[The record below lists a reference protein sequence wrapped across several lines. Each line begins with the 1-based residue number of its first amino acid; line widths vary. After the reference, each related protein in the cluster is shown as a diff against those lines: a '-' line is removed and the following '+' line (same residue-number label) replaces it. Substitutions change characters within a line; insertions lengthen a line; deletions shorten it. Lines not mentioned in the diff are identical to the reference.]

1 MNFYIG
7 FAINF
12 LMTKP
17 QTPQGLYF
25 KKLQDEISEAV
36 AKIQGSP
43 YRQDLWTREEG
54 GGGDTRIFSES
65 DFSDS
70 KFLEKGG
77 VNFSEVYGKFSPD
90 FAEKIPF
97 GEGLDFYA
105 TGVSL
110 VLHPKNPFV
119 PTVHANFRYI
129 KRGSAAWYGGGADLT
144 PYYVFEEDAK
154 HFHMTWSNALNGF
167 DKTLYPKFK
176 AACDE
181 YFYLPH
187 RKETRGVGGI
197 FYDYQV
203 EGTTFNGKPVFE
215 MSQACG
221 NAFLNSYLP
230 IVEKRLK
237 LPYTEENKLF
247 QEYRRGRYV
256 EFNLLYDRGTIFGL
270 KTNGRIESILMSL
283 PLKARWEYDYKPKA
297 GSPEE
302 ALGNYLKPRDWIN
315 NPV

>member
-1 MNFYIG
+1 M
-7 FAINF
+7 
-12 LMTKP
+12 
-17 QTPQGLYF
+17 
-25 KKLQDEISEAV
+25 
-36 AKIQGSP
+36 
-43 YRQDLWTREEG
+43 
-54 GGGDTRIFSES
+54 
-65 DFSDS
+65 
-70 KFLEKGG
+70 
-77 VNFSEVYGKFSPD
+77 
-90 FAEKIPF
+90 
-97 GEGLDFYA
+97 DFYA

-129 KRGSAAWYGGGADLT
+129 QRGSAAWYGGGADLT

-154 HFHMTWSNALNGF
+154 HFHKTWANALESF
-167 DKTLYPKFK
+167 DADLYPKFK
-176 AACDE
+176 NACDE

-197 FYDYQV
+197 FYDYQQ
-203 EGTTFNGKPVFE
+203 EGTKFSGKTVFE

-221 NAFLNSYLP
+221 NSFLNSYLP
-230 IVEKRLK
+230 IVEKRLH
-237 LPYTEENKLF
+237 LPYTEENKFF

-283 PLKARWEYDYKPKA
+283 PLKARWEYDYKTKP

-302 ALGNYLKPRDWIN
+302 ALVDYLKPLDWIN
-315 NPV
+315 S

>member
-1 MNFYIG
+1 MRF
-7 FAINF
+7 
-12 LMTKP
+12 MEKRTV
-17 QTPQGLYF
+17 QSEYF
-25 KKLQDEISEAV
+25 KDLQERISESLSE
-36 AKIQGSP
+36 IQG
-43 YRQDLWTREEG
+43 QKFKKDIWTREEG
-54 GGGDTRIFSES
+54 GGGDTRIFSEGS
-65 DFSDS
+65 
-70 KFLEKGG
+70 FLEKGG
-77 VNFSEVYGKFSPD
+77 VNFSEVHGKFTPE

-97 GEGLDFYA
+97 GSGLNFYA

-129 KRGSAAWYGGGADLT
+129 QRGDTGWFGGGADLT
-144 PYYVFEEDAK
+144 PYYLFEEDAI
-154 HFHMTWSNALNGF
+154 HFHKTYYNALKPFGE
-167 DKTLYPKFK
+167 DLYPKFK
-176 AACDE
+176 AHCDE

-197 FYDYQV
+197 FYDYQA
-203 EGTTFNGKPVFE
+203 ETLELANGQTVFE

-221 NAFLNSYLP
+221 NSFLESYLP

-237 LPYTEENKLF
+237 LPFSEKQKAF

-283 PLKARWEYDYKPKA
+283 PLHARWEYDYKPEP
-297 GSPEE
+297 SSEE
-302 ALGNYLKPRDWIN
+302 SKLAEYLKPIDWVN
-315 NPV
+315 R

>member
-1 MNFYIG
+1 
-7 FAINF
+7 
-12 LMTKP
+12 MTKP

>member
-1 MNFYIG
+1 M
-7 FAINF
+7 
-12 LMTKP
+12 

-65 DFSDS
+65 D
-70 KFLEKGG
+70 FLEKGG

-167 DKTLYPKFK
+167 DKALYPKFK

-197 FYDYQV
+197 FYDYQL
-203 EGTTFNGKPVFE
+203 EGTTFNGKSVFE

-221 NAFLNSYLP
+221 NSFLNSYLP

-283 PLKARWEYDYKPKA
+283 PLKARWEYDYKAKA

-302 ALGNYLKPRDWIN
+302 ALVNYLKPRDWIN
-315 NPV
+315 NLV

>member
-1 MNFYIG
+1 
-7 FAINF
+7 
-12 LMTKP
+12 MTNP
-17 QTPQGLYF
+17 QTPQSVYF
-25 KKLQDEISEAV
+25 KKLQNEISQAISKV
-36 AKIQGSP
+36 QGSP
-43 YRQDLWTREEG
+43 YKQDLWTREEG
-54 GGGDTRIFSES
+54 GGGDTRIFSEG
-65 DFSDS
+65 D
-70 KFLEKGG
+70 FLEKGG
-77 VNFSEVYGKFSPD
+77 VNFSEVYGKFSPE

-105 TGVSL
+105 SGVSL

-129 KRGSAAWYGGGADLT
+129 QRGSAAWYGGGADLT

-154 HFHMTWSNALNGF
+154 HFHTTWARALNDF
-167 DKTLYPKFK
+167 DETLYPKFK
-176 AACDE
+176 SACDE

-197 FYDYQV
+197 FYDYQQ
-203 EGTTFNGKPVFE
+203 EGTKFGGKPVFE

-221 NAFLNSYLP
+221 NSFLNSYLP
-230 IVEKRLK
+230 IVEKRLHI
-237 LPYTEENKLF
+237 PYTEENKLF

-283 PLKARWEYDYKPKA
+283 PLKARWEYDYKAKS

-302 ALGNYLKPRDWIN
+302 ALVNYLKPRDWIN
-315 NPV
+315 S